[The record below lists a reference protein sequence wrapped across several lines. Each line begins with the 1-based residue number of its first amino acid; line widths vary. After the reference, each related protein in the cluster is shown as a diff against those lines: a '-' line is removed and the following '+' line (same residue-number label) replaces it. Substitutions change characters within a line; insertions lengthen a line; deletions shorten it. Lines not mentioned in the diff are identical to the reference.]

1 MRNVRR
7 EILYFFGKCQ
17 TLKIYIFD
25 FVCTVEIE
33 NCIRIFK
40 LFIIII
46 IIKIKKFIEIDNLM
60 KIRDGIFVI
69 N

>member
-17 TLKIYIFD
+17 TLKIYI

-60 KIRDGIFVI
+60 KIRDGRFVI